1 LGNYLDEMD
10 GVDGVD
16 RAWKPLEAYS
26 QGADLLL
33 APRVALWCQRGAMSG
48 RLSHRQHGRLL
59 EAIQQLQRCRSLEA
73 FPAVVNRLFRD
84 LIECD
89 SVSYNDVY
97 REMDRTVFRLD
108 PAPPRVEEF
117 AEKWK
122 RHGHQHPM
130 VNYAR
135 ETGDGSAHQFSDFLS
150 RRQYHAL
157 DLYQDCFRELGV
169 EHQLSIS
176 VSASENV
183 LVGVA
188 MNRERCGFSETERLM
203 ANLLRPHV
211 SEAYLTL
218 IELGHLRG
226 MVDDLASALDEKGE
240 GSVFWSHQGVV
251 LHASPRARELLAAV
265 FGWRNGRAL
274 PDALAKW
281 ARERAGGPGEGIFAC
296 ENAGRRLVAR
306 LARQSA
312 FHYVTIV
319 IHEEATAL
327 DPALLVPLGV
337 SKREAEILAWLAAG
351 KSNAEIASI
360 VGVSPLT
367 AKTHVLNILRKLGV
381 ENRTTAA
388 VMVHEFL
395 KSRGGWR

>member
-1 LGNYLDEMD
+1 
-10 GVDGVD
+10 
-16 RAWKPLEAYS
+16 
-26 QGADLLL
+26 
-33 APRVALWCQRGAMSG
+33 MSG
-48 RLSHRQHGRLL
+48 RLSHRQHRRLL
-59 EAIQQLQRCRSLEA
+59 EAIQHLQRCRSLDA
-73 FPAVVNRLFRD
+73 FPAVVNGLFRE
-84 LIECD
+84 LIGCD

-97 REMDRTVFRLD
+97 PDMNRTVFRLD
-108 PAPPRVEEF
+108 PPPPRLDEF

-135 ETGDGSAHQFSDFLS
+135 ETGDGSAHQISDFLS
-150 RRQYHAL
+150 RREYHAL
-157 DLYQDCFRELGV
+157 DLYQHCFREVHV
-169 EHQLSIS
+169 EHQMSIS

-188 MNRERCGFSETERLM
+188 LNRQLSGFSETERLM

-218 IELGHLRG
+218 VELGHLRG
-226 MVDDLASALDEKGE
+226 MVDDLAAALDETGE
-240 GSVFWSHQGVV
+240 GIVFWSHQGVV
-251 LHASPRARELLAAV
+251 LRASPRAREMLSTFL
-265 FGWRNGRAL
+265 GWRNGRTL
-274 PDALAKW
+274 PDALAAW
-281 ARERAGGPGEGIFAC
+281 ARDTIAGGAHRTFTC
-296 ENAGRRLVAR
+296 ENGGRRLVAR

-319 IHEEATAL
+319 IHEEVSSV
-327 DPALLVPLGV
+327 DPALLLPLGI
-337 SKREAEILAWLAAG
+337 SKREAEVLTWLAAG

-381 ENRTTAA
+381 ENRTSAA
-388 VMVHEFL
+388 AMVHDFL
-395 KSRGGWR
+395 RKQTGRH